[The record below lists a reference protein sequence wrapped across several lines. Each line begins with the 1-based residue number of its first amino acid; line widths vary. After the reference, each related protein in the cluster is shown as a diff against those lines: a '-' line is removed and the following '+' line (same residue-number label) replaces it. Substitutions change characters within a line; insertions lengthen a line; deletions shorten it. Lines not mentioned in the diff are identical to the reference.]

1 MLIQLVKFGNVLM
14 SRPAGGEALKALRPR
29 LRGLQPNENIEL
41 DFAGVDVFTSSWGDE
56 FLTPLFAE
64 YSNRIV
70 LLNTQNA
77 SVQETLKLLELPH
90 QQ

>member
-1 MLIQLVKFGNVLM
+1 MLIQLFKFGNVLM

-29 LRGLQPNENIEL
+29 LQNLQPDEKIEL

-64 YSNRIV
+64 YPNRIV
-70 LLNTQNA
+70 LLNTHNA
-77 SVQETLKLLELPH
+77 SVQETLKILELPYH
-90 QQ
+90 